1 MYIKKNLSL
10 ESMSC
15 ADSNGLLFFLIIQPR
30 VYDILIYYFRLS
42 VLLITY
48 LFQARK
54 VEITVIDIESP

>member
-1 MYIKKNLSL
+1 MASDITNTKYPRLVNSL
-10 ESMSC
+10 IRC
-15 ADSNGLLFFLIIQPR
+15 TPK
-30 VYDILIYYFRLS
+30 VDILIYYFRLS